1 MKEIFELDITTLSIH
16 DEALATPRM
25 LEVQYESLKAD
36 IEQNGQ
42 LDPVVIYRGK
52 IVDGRHRFLI
62 LNELNIKTI
71 TCFKMPNNA
80 TLSDIKKLVRSKET
94 RRHETATQLAIS
106 ALRHITKSNEK
117 MTQAEASKMFGVGPK
132 AIGFA
137 KKILVDYKREDLLD
151 ILFDGGKINI
161 GTSYQPFM
169 TDSLKT
175 IVNWL
180 DDNKATSVENK
191 IGITARTE
199 LTEDENIIVNQF
211 VRSVQKE
218 SKFVLDEIANR
229 IYSLVKGEE

>member
-25 LEVQYESLKAD
+25 LEVQYEALKAD

-62 LNELNIKTI
+62 LNELNMKTI

-80 TLSDIKKLVRSKET
+80 TISDIKKLVRSKET

-180 DDNKATSVENK
+180 DENKATSVENK

>member
-25 LEVQYESLKAD
+25 LEVQYEALKAD

-169 TDSLKT
+169 SDSLKT
-175 IVNWL
+175 IENWL

-211 VRSVQKE
+211 VRSIQKE

>member
-16 DEALATPRM
+16 DEALSTPRM
-25 LEVQYESLKAD
+25 LDVQYEALKAD

-71 TCFKMPNNA
+71 TCFKMPNNS

-117 MTQAEASKMFGVGPK
+117 ITQAEAAKIFAVHSKT
-132 AIGFA
+132 IGFA

-161 GTSYQPFM
+161 GTSYKPFM
-169 TDSLKT
+169 SDSLKT

-211 VRSVQKE
+211 VRSIQKE

>member
-25 LEVQYESLKAD
+25 LEVQYEALKAD

-71 TCFKMPNNA
+71 TCFKMPNNS

-106 ALRHITKSNEK
+106 ALRHIMIAKDKT
-117 MTQAEASKMFGVGPK
+117 TQAEAAKIFAVHSKT
-132 AIGFA
+132 IGFA

>member
-25 LEVQYESLKAD
+25 LEVQYEALKAD

-71 TCFKMPNNA
+71 TCFKMPNNS

>member
-25 LEVQYESLKAD
+25 LEVQYEALKAD

-71 TCFKMPNNA
+71 TCFKMPNNS

-211 VRSVQKE
+211 VRSIQKE

>member
-25 LEVQYESLKAD
+25 LEVQYEALKAD

-71 TCFKMPNNA
+71 TCFKMPNNS

-161 GTSYQPFM
+161 GTSYNPFM
-169 TDSLKT
+169 SDSLKT

-211 VRSVQKE
+211 VRSIQKE

>member
-25 LEVQYESLKAD
+25 LEVQQEALKAD

-132 AIGFA
+132 AIGLA

>member
-1 MKEIFELDITTLSIH
+1 MREIFEIDIRNLSIH
-16 DEALATPRM
+16 DEAKTTPM
-25 LEVQYESLKAD
+25 MGKEQYDSLKSN
-36 IEQNGQ
+36 IEENGQ
-42 LDPVVIYRGK
+42 IDPITIFRSK
-52 IVDGRHRFLI
+52 IIDGRHRFLA
-62 LNELNIKTI
+62 LNELNSLTI
-71 TCFKMPNNA
+71 NCVKMPHN
-80 TLSDIKKLVRSKET
+80 SSIGDIRRVIRSKET

-106 ALRHITKSNEK
+106 ALRHIMIAKDKT
-117 MTQAEASKMFGVGPK
+117 TQAEAAKIFAVHSKT
-132 AIGFA
+132 IGFA

-161 GTSYQPFM
+161 GTSYKPFM
-169 TDSLKT
+169 SDSLKT

-191 IGITARTE
+191 IGMAARTE

>member
-16 DEALATPRM
+16 DEALSTPRM
-25 LEVQYESLKAD
+25 LDVQYEALKAD

-71 TCFKMPNNA
+71 TCFKMPNNS

-106 ALRHITKSNEK
+106 ALRHITKSNDK
-117 MTQAEASKMFGVGPK
+117 MTQADASKMFGVGIK

-161 GTSYQPFM
+161 GTSYRPFM

-211 VRSVQKE
+211 VRSIQKE

>member
-25 LEVQYESLKAD
+25 LEVQYEALKAD

>member
-25 LEVQYESLKAD
+25 LEVQYEALKAD

-169 TDSLKT
+169 SDSLKT

-211 VRSVQKE
+211 VRSIQKE

>member
-25 LEVQYESLKAD
+25 LEVQYEALKAD

-106 ALRHITKSNEK
+106 ALRHIIKSNEK

-137 KKILVDYKREDLLD
+137 KKILADYKREDLLD

-161 GTSYQPFM
+161 GRSYQPFM

-211 VRSVQKE
+211 VRSIQKE

>member
-25 LEVQYESLKAD
+25 LEVQYEALKAD

-71 TCFKMPNNA
+71 TCFKMPNNS

-161 GTSYQPFM
+161 GTSYRPFM

>member
-16 DEALATPRM
+16 DEALSTPRM
-25 LEVQYESLKAD
+25 LDVQYEALKAD
-36 IEQNGQ
+36 IDQNGQ

-71 TCFKMPNNA
+71 TCFKMPNNS

-117 MTQAEASKMFGVGPK
+117 ITQAEASKMFGVGPK

-161 GTSYQPFM
+161 GTSYNPFM
-169 TDSLKT
+169 SDSLKT

>member
-1 MKEIFELDITTLSIH
+1 MKEIFELDIKDLSIH

-25 LEVQYESLKAD
+25 LDVQYEALKAD

-42 LDPVVIYRGK
+42 LDPVITYRGK

-62 LNELNIKTI
+62 LNELNIQTI
-71 TCFKMPNNA
+71 TCLKMPNNS
-80 TLSDIKKLVRSKET
+80 TIEDIRRLVRSKET

-106 ALRHITKSNEK
+106 ALRHMTKSKDK
-117 MTQAEASKMFGVGPK
+117 MTQSDVSKMFGVHSK
-132 AIGFA
+132 TIGFA

-161 GTSYQPFM
+161 GTSYIPFM
-169 TDSLKT
+169 TDSLKS

-180 DDNKATSVENK
+180 DENKALSVENK
-191 IGITARTE
+191 TGITARTE
-199 LTEDENIIVNQF
+199 LTEDENVIVNHF
-211 VRSVQKE
+211 LHSVQKE

-229 IYSLVKGEE
+229 LYSIVKVEA

>member
-25 LEVQYESLKAD
+25 LEVQYEALKAD

-71 TCFKMPNNA
+71 TCFKMPNNS

-180 DDNKATSVENK
+180 DENKATSVENR

>member
-16 DEALATPRM
+16 DEALSTPRM
-25 LEVQYESLKAD
+25 LEVQYEALKAD
-36 IEQNGQ
+36 IDQNGQ

-71 TCFKMPNNA
+71 TCFKMPNNS

-117 MTQAEASKMFGVGPK
+117 ITQAEASKMFGVGAK

-161 GTSYQPFM
+161 GTSYNPFM
-169 TDSLKT
+169 SDSLKT

>member
-25 LEVQYESLKAD
+25 LEVQYEALKAD

-137 KKILVDYKREDLLD
+137 KKILIDYKREDLLD

>member
-25 LEVQYESLKAD
+25 LEVQYEALKAD

-71 TCFKMPNNA
+71 TCFKMPNNS

-106 ALRHITKSNEK
+106 ALRHIIKSNEK
-117 MTQAEASKMFGVGPK
+117 ITQAEASKMFGVGSK

-161 GTSYQPFM
+161 GTSYNPFM
-169 TDSLKT
+169 SDSLKT

-211 VRSVQKE
+211 VRSIQKE

>member
-25 LEVQYESLKAD
+25 LEVQYEALKAD

-180 DDNKATSVENK
+180 DENKATSVENK

>member
-16 DEALATPRM
+16 DEALSTPRM
-25 LEVQYESLKAD
+25 LEVQYEALKAD

-71 TCFKMPNNA
+71 TCFKMPNNS

-180 DDNKATSVENK
+180 DENKATSVENK

>member
-25 LEVQYESLKAD
+25 LEVQYEALKAD

-71 TCFKMPNNA
+71 TCFKMPNNS

-117 MTQAEASKMFGVGPK
+117 ITQAEASKMFGVGPK

-180 DDNKATSVENK
+180 DENKATSVENK

>member
-16 DEALATPRM
+16 DEALSTPRM
-25 LEVQYESLKAD
+25 LDVQYEALKAD

-42 LDPVVIYRGK
+42 LDPVVVYRGK

-71 TCFKMPNNA
+71 TCFKMPNNS

-161 GTSYQPFM
+161 GTSYNPFM
-169 TDSLKT
+169 SDSLKT

-211 VRSVQKE
+211 VRSIQKE

>member
-25 LEVQYESLKAD
+25 LEVQYEALKAD

-161 GTSYQPFM
+161 GTSYNPFM
-169 TDSLKT
+169 SDSLKT

>member
-25 LEVQYESLKAD
+25 LDVQYEALKAD

-71 TCFKMPNNA
+71 TCFKMPNNS

-211 VRSVQKE
+211 VRSIQKE

>member
-16 DEALATPRM
+16 DEALSTPRM
-25 LEVQYESLKAD
+25 LDVQYEALKAD
-36 IEQNGQ
+36 IDQNGQ

-71 TCFKMPNNA
+71 TCFKMPNNS

-117 MTQAEASKMFGVGPK
+117 ITQAEASKMFGVGPK

-161 GTSYQPFM
+161 GTSYNPFM
-169 TDSLKT
+169 SDSLKT

-211 VRSVQKE
+211 VRSIQKE

>member
-25 LEVQYESLKAD
+25 LEVQYEALKAD

-71 TCFKMPNNA
+71 TCFKMPNNS

-169 TDSLKT
+169 SDSLKT

-211 VRSVQKE
+211 VRSIQKE

>member
-16 DEALATPRM
+16 DEALSTPRM
-25 LEVQYESLKAD
+25 LDVQYEALKSD
-36 IEQNGQ
+36 IDQNGQ

-71 TCFKMPNNA
+71 TCFKMPNNS

-106 ALRHITKSNEK
+106 ALRHIVESNDK
-117 MTQAEASKMFGVGPK
+117 TTQADASKMFGVGIK

-161 GTSYQPFM
+161 GTSYKPFM
-169 TDSLKT
+169 SDSLKT

-191 IGITARTE
+191 IGMTARTE

-211 VRSVQKE
+211 VRSIQKE

>member
-16 DEALATPRM
+16 DEALSTPRM
-25 LEVQYESLKAD
+25 LDVQYEALKSD

-106 ALRHITKSNEK
+106 ALRHIIKSNDK
-117 MTQAEASKMFGVGPK
+117 MTQADASKMFGVGIK

-137 KKILVDYKREDLLD
+137 KKILIDYKREDLLD

-161 GTSYQPFM
+161 GTSYNPFM
-169 TDSLKT
+169 SDSLKT

-211 VRSVQKE
+211 VRSIQKE

>member
-16 DEALATPRM
+16 DEALSTPRM
-25 LEVQYESLKAD
+25 LDVQYEALKTD

-52 IVDGRHRFLI
+52 IVDGRHRFII

-71 TCFKMPNNA
+71 TCFKMPNNS

-106 ALRHITKSNEK
+106 ALRHIIKSNEK

-161 GTSYQPFM
+161 GTSYNPFM
-169 TDSLKT
+169 SDSLKT

>member
-25 LEVQYESLKAD
+25 LDVQYEALKAD

-80 TLSDIKKLVRSKET
+80 TLRDIKKLVRSKET

-169 TDSLKT
+169 SDSLKT

-211 VRSVQKE
+211 VRSIQKE

>member
-16 DEALATPRM
+16 DEALSTPRM
-25 LEVQYESLKAD
+25 LEVQYEALKAD
-36 IEQNGQ
+36 IDQNGQ

-71 TCFKMPNNA
+71 TCFKMPNNS

-117 MTQAEASKMFGVGPK
+117 ITQAEASKMFGVGPK

-161 GTSYQPFM
+161 GTSYNPFM
-169 TDSLKT
+169 SDSLKT

>member
-25 LEVQYESLKAD
+25 LEVQYEALKAD

-71 TCFKMPNNA
+71 TCFKMPNNS

-180 DDNKATSVENK
+180 DENKATSVENK